1 MQTVGRIRYG
11 KSKKTEKW
19 RLYAEKQ
26 KKMDLYFNVGITVLY
41 QCGGSY
47 GDAGTGSA
55 DKGNNRLCE
64 KEGQNVIL

>member
-1 MQTVGRIRYG
+1 MERVRKQKMEAVCG
-11 KSKKTEKW
+11 
-19 RLYAEKQ
+19 KQ

-47 GDAGTGSA
+47 GDACTGSA

-64 KEGQNVIL
+64 KEGQNVLL